1 MPAVPLPPDDPSRAL
16 TRADPDDP
24 ALTHLAVV
32 GDTYTVLVSTADTA
46 GRYTL
51 IDMLIPDG
59 GGPPPH
65 RHDFDEMFHVLD
77 GAIEVTVRGE
87 TVSVSVGQTANIP
100 ANAPHSFHNRS
111 GETVRLLCLA
121 SPGGLD
127 EYFAEFGDP
136 VASRTSPAPDLDA
149 AAMGERMGRAKAAAA
164 RYGVDM
170 MMPS

>member
-1 MPAVPLPPDDPSRAL
+1 LPDDPNRGL
-16 TRADPDDP
+16 TLADPDDR

-32 GDTYTVLVSTADTA
+32 GDTYTILVSSAATG

-51 IDMLIPDG
+51 IDTLIDTLIPNG

-77 GAIEVTVRGE
+77 GAIEVTLRGD
-87 TVSVSVGQTANIP
+87 TSIVTAGQTANVP
-100 ANAPHSFHNRS
+100 ANAPHSFRNGS
-111 GETVRLLCLA
+111 GQTVPLLCLA

-136 VASRTSPAPDLDA
+136 VAGRTAPAPELDA

-164 RYGVDM
+164 RYRVDM
-170 MMPS
+170 MM